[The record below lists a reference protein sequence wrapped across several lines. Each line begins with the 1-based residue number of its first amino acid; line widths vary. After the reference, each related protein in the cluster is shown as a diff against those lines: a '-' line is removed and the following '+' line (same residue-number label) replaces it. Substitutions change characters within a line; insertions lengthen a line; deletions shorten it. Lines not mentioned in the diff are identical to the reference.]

1 MHEQMNNIKKKT
13 KTIKIEKSTPY
24 SKPYASIKKPE
35 NWFEWVFL
43 GSSSING
50 STNQLPKNPQ
60 NIYVIYLQ
68 MWECKIKQTYLMNIW
83 VCEKMHFTYHY
94 IYRKQ
99 EDFNK
104 ALSKDRYMCVCGTFG
119 NIRTPNF
126 GIAISLVLNVCV
138 L

>member
-60 NIYVIYLQ
+60 NIYVIYLNVRMQ
-68 MWECKIKQTYLMNIW
+68 DQTNIFNEYLSLWKNA
-83 VCEKMHFTYHY
+83 FY
-94 IYRKQ
+94 
-99 EDFNK
+99 
-104 ALSKDRYMCVCGTFG
+104 
-119 NIRTPNF
+119 
-126 GIAISLVLNVCV
+126 ISLSTGSKRTSIKHSQKTGTCV
-138 L
+138 SVALLEIYEHQILVSL